1 MLAVYL
7 VLYPAVV
14 SLGVHVIC
22 GVVLFTPSGVH
33 DASVAKAVL
42 DTGISISVIAT
53 DVILIMLSLIH
64 I

>member
-22 GVVLFTPSGVH
+22 GVVLFTPVVAQ
-33 DASVAKAVL
+33 DADVSNVVFAVGGF
-42 DTGISISVIAT
+42 DICNCY
-53 DVILIMLSLIH
+53 
-64 I
+64 

>member
-22 GVVLFTPSGVH
+22 GVVLFTPVVAQNADVSNVVFAAGV
-33 DASVAKAVL
+33 SIPV
-42 DTGISISVIAT
+42 IST
-53 DVILIMLSLIH
+53 DVILIMSFTFTA
-64 I
+64 

>member
-22 GVVLFTPSGVH
+22 GVVLFTPVVAQDADVSNVVFAVGV
-33 DASVAKAVL
+33 L
-42 DTGISISVIAT
+42 ISVIAT
-53 DVILIMLSLIH
+53 DLILIMSFAFTA
-64 I
+64 

>member
-7 VLYPAVV
+7 ILYPAVV

-22 GVVLFTPSGVH
+22 GVVLFTPSVVH
-33 DASVAKAVL
+33 DASVSKAVL

-53 DVILIMLSLIH
+53 DVILIMSVAFTA
-64 I
+64 